1 MIGFIIWIIGLVL
14 TIKAGMEIRKTNCEV
29 VKKTSVHR
37 LNHHYKLV
45 WAGFL
50 LFLCQGQASRMDE
63 INHEGDVLSLLLIYC
78 FL

>member
-1 MIGFIIWIIGLVL
+1 MDHRSCPYHQGRNGNQENN
-14 TIKAGMEIRKTNCEV
+14 GEV